1 MPSSEL
7 RQIWLPPKGG
17 LDTATDSI
25 LLDPTQLSIAS
36 NSEYEQHGGRFRRGG
51 TARYNS
57 VQATLSGTAATIS
70 AMADFWLFATSSQNA
85 TQKFVIV
92 ASTQSAGAI
101 YSGAADGSLTLLK
114 APWGAAGRRT
124 SIRIAQG
131 LAVISDGVDTVQ
143 AWDQST
149 IATLSVCLPAFETC
163 VYHLRR
169 LFYWGVS
176 ATVTSSSSVAY
187 TAAGNIAD
195 TTGSDSGTFIFDEND
210 GDRVIGVSEPWR
222 ERLLIFKGPNKGSV
236 HQIGGTTP
244 TTFTKGVVF
253 RQAAPAV
260 SAAGVITTAN
270 DIYWMS
276 KYGFHSLQATAKY
289 GDTEEAYIS
298 FPVQNQFN
306 ELNLTRLQQSV
317 GFYNPTRN
325 IIGWACPA
333 GSAITNTKIF
343 VYHYLLNFWSI
354 WTFTGFDVA
363 SFMLALTPADLK
375 PRLYLGDYT
384 GYVHVGDQ
392 GAFTDTGAA
401 TAAYTTIVR
410 TPKIIQLTG
419 KDAATEAIVS
429 GILTFARPTG
439 GTCSLSV
446 IIDGRTTQ
454 YSVDLSDTTVN
465 YIETPIQ
472 GDRGRTIELEWLQNT
487 TNDMNLLGFGIR
499 YKPGET
505 NAREAS

>member
-1 MPSSEL
+1 MPSNEL

-25 LLDPTQLSIAS
+25 LLAPDQMSVAS
-36 NSEYEQHGGRFRRGG
+36 NSEYEKLGGRLRRGG
-51 TARYNS
+51 TVRYNAL
-57 VQATLSGTAATIS
+57 QATLSGTAATIS
-70 AMADFWLFATSSQNA
+70 AMADFWLFATNSQNA
-85 TQKFVIV
+85 TQSFVIV

-101 YSGAADGSLTLLK
+101 YKGAADGSLTLLK

-131 LAVISDGVDTVQ
+131 LAIISDGTDVVQ
-143 AWDQST
+143 AWDQQN
-149 IATLSVCLPAFETC
+149 IATLSICMPAFETC

-169 LFYWGVS
+169 LWYWGVS
-176 ATVTSSSSVAY
+176 ESVTSSSSVGY
-187 TAAGNIAD
+187 TTAGNIAD
-195 TTGSDSGTFIFDEND
+195 ATGSDAGTFIFDEND

-260 SAAGVITTAN
+260 SAAGIVTTAN

-289 GDTEEAYIS
+289 GDTEESYIS
-298 FPVQNQFN
+298 FPIQNQFN
-306 ELNLTRLQQSV
+306 ELNIARLNQSV

-325 IIGWACPA
+325 TIGWACPA
-333 GSAITNTKIF
+333 GSGITNTKVF
-343 VYHYLLNFWSI
+343 VYHYLLGFWSI
-354 WTFTGFDVA
+354 WSFTGFDAA
-363 SFMLALTPADLK
+363 SFMLGLTPSDQK
-375 PRLYLGDYT
+375 PRLYIGDYN
-384 GYVHVGDQ
+384 GYIHAGDQ
-392 GAFTDTGAA
+392 LGFTDTGAA
-401 TAAYTTIVR
+401 TAAYTTIYR
-410 TPKIIQLTG
+410 TPKIIQLTN

-429 GILTFARPTG
+429 GVITFARPTG

-446 IIDGRTTQ
+446 IIDGRETQ
-454 YSVDLSDTTVN
+454 YSVDLSDSTVT
-465 YIETPIQ
+465 YVETPTG
-472 GDRGRTIELEWLQNT
+472 GDRGRTIELQWLQNT
-487 TNDMNLLGFGIR
+487 TNDMRILGYGLR

-505 NAREAS
+505 NARESS